1 MSKDNNNNDDYI
13 EFKPELQGDDEPQDE
28 HVDSHVT
35 GDINNKPSSS
45 NENDDLSSNNASD
58 SDNSNDELSKDDLS
72 STNNDNRSNDL
83 SDNNTNQNDNNN
95 QDNNNDFD
103 KDNELDNESDQDTND
118 LENNEEND
126 NMNDLNEDES
136 NINDNSNLNDSNKLD
151 NDDDLSNENNVNG
164 NHDLDD
170 LNGESETGND
180 DDINNLNNSD
190 NDNTSDTTGDS
201 DNEQN
206 DLSNDSGNDKSN
218 DNQNTDDLSNNN
230 DSNNGYDDGSS
241 KNDATND
248 NTSELDPNDLNTSS
262 NQSND
267 DINNMSKDLPSN
279 QVNPDDDSKKESD
292 AATDSNPDTDSKKEN
307 DAATDSNPDT
317 DSKKEN
323 DATKD
328 TNPDEDS
335 KKENDAAKDLN
346 PDENSKKGQ
355 SSSNNSSNVNS
366 DPNNNLEKGIQKGA
380 SALGFG
386 DEAKAAQTAKNLKD
400 SLNDAKGNSK
410 EKMQS
415 AIKELG
421 VSTAKGA
428 IKAAAISYLWPVLL
442 AVLALIFVSILV
454 FGSFTL
460 MNNESDDDG
469 CSADDKSAAMGSI
482 TTSKNADKNAEN
494 IYKYIISNSDGA
506 KPKGV
511 ASLLGNMFH
520 ESAQTFDPS
529 TIQNGSKFDKSAA
542 MNPSVGGYA
551 FGIAQWDSGR
561 RVKLLEYAEKKGKK
575 WDDLELQ
582 LDYLLNGDGSD
593 SELIKKLIKSDDDVE
608 QTTENIMRQWER
620 AGRTDSLGSRQAASK
635 KYYAK
640 FADIKA
646 GSKSNI
652 SDSTD
657 AGADNS
663 DACGGGAEGKTDG
676 TMGASVKPNGG
687 TGDVLEVWEGKDKI
701 PEKYRKLI
709 TLPDFSEKALDAMPN
724 NIYLSTNNRGQCTE
738 LTWGYM
744 SQLWSGTQP
753 TAGSGGG
760 GYADGNGQVI
770 WKAYKE
776 NGAKITKNPTV
787 GYGFSGG
794 PPIEI
799 GGTIPGV
806 GHTGVVVGV
815 LEDGK
820 YIIAN
825 YNLRGEANR
834 DHYTRS
840 LTYALVDGQPK
851 SGQQITFF
859 SGIGKPKI
867 KVDK

>member
-1 MSKDNNNNDDYI
+1 MSKENNKNDDYI
-13 EFKPELQGDDEPQDE
+13 KFKPELQGNDEPQDE
-28 HVDSHVT
+28 HVDSRVT
-35 GDINNKPSSS
+35 GDINDNSSPS
-45 NENDDLSSNNASD
+45 NENGNQSSNNASD
-58 SDNSNDELSKDDLS
+58 NNNDDISKDDLL

-95 QDNNNDFD
+95 QENNNNLD
-103 KDNELDNESDQDTND
+103 KDDDLNKESNNDSND

-126 NMNDLNEDES
+126 NINDLNEDES
-136 NINDNSNLNDSNKLD
+136 NINDNSNLNDSDELG
-151 NDDDLSNENNVNG
+151 NDDDLSNENDVDG

-170 LNGESETGND
+170 LNGESETGNE
-180 DDINNLNNSD
+180 DDINNLNDSD
-190 NDNTSDTTGDS
+190 NDNTSDTTGNS
-201 DNEQN
+201 DNEQD
-206 DLSNDSGNDKSN
+206 DLSNDNDESN

-241 KNDATND
+241 KNDTTND
-248 NTSELDPNDLNTSS
+248 NSSELDPSDLNTSS

-279 QVNPDDDSKKESD
+279 QTNPDEDSKKESD

-346 PDENSKKGQ
+346 PDEDSKKGQ

-428 IKAAAISYLWPVLL
+428 VKTAAISYLWPVLL

-482 TTSKNADKNAEN
+482 TTSKDVDKNAEN
-494 IYKYIISNSDGA
+494 IYKYILSNSDGA
-506 KPKGV
+506 TPKGV

-520 ESAQTFDPS
+520 ESAQTFDPGI
-529 TIQNGSKFDKSAA
+529 IQNGSKFDKSAA

-640 FADIKA
+640 FSDIKA

-676 TMGASVKPNGG
+676 TMGASVEPNGG
-687 TGDVLEVWEGKDKI
+687 KGDVLEVWDSKDKI
-701 PEKYRKLI
+701 PEKYRKVI
-709 TLPDFSEKALDAMPN
+709 TLPDFSEKALDALPGN
-724 NIYLSTNNRGQCTE
+724 LFITSNNRGQCTE
-738 LTWGYM
+738 FTWGYM
-744 SQLWSGTQP
+744 SQLWSGKQP
-753 TAGSGGG
+753 TAGSRGGG
-760 GYADGNGQVI
+760 IYDGNGQVI

>member
-1 MSKDNNNNDDYI
+1 MSKENNKNDDYI
-13 EFKPELQGDDEPQDE
+13 KFKPELQGNDEPQDE
-28 HVDSHVT
+28 HVDSRVT
-35 GDINNKPSSS
+35 GDINDNSSPS
-45 NENDDLSSNNASD
+45 NENGNQSSNNASD
-58 SDNSNDELSKDDLS
+58 NSNDDISKDDLL

-95 QDNNNDFD
+95 QENNNNLD
-103 KDNELDNESDQDTND
+103 KDDDLNKESNNDSND

-126 NMNDLNEDES
+126 NINDLNEDES
-136 NINDNSNLNDSNKLD
+136 NINDNSNLNDSDELG
-151 NDDDLSNENNVNG
+151 NDDDLSNENDVDG

-170 LNGESETGND
+170 LNGESETGNE
-180 DDINNLNNSD
+180 DDINNLNDSD
-190 NDNTSDTTGDS
+190 NDNTSDTTGNS
-201 DNEQN
+201 DNEQD
-206 DLSNDSGNDKSN
+206 DLSNDNDESN

-241 KNDATND
+241 KNDTTND
-248 NTSELDPNDLNTSS
+248 NSSELDPSDLNTSS

-279 QVNPDDDSKKESD
+279 Q
-292 AATDSNPDTDSKKEN
+292 
-307 DAATDSNPDT
+307 
-317 DSKKEN
+317 
-323 DATKD
+323 
-328 TNPDEDS
+328 TNPDED
-335 KKENDAAKDLN
+335 
-346 PDENSKKGQ
+346 SKKGQ

-428 IKAAAISYLWPVLL
+428 VKTAAISYLWPVLL

-482 TTSKNADKNAEN
+482 TTSKDVDKNAEN
-494 IYKYIISNSDGA
+494 IYKYILSNSDGA
-506 KPKGV
+506 TPKGV

-520 ESAQTFDPS
+520 ESAQTFDPGI
-529 TIQNGSKFDKSAA
+529 IQNGSKFDKSAA

-640 FADIKA
+640 FSDIKA

-676 TMGASVKPNGG
+676 TMGASVEPNGG
-687 TGDVLEVWEGKDKI
+687 KGDVLEVWDSKDKI
-701 PEKYRKLI
+701 PEKYRKVI
-709 TLPDFSEKALDAMPN
+709 TLPDFSEKALDALPGN
-724 NIYLSTNNRGQCTE
+724 LFITSNNRGQCTE
-738 LTWGYM
+738 FTWGYM
-744 SQLWSGTQP
+744 SQLWSGKQP
-753 TAGSGGG
+753 TAGSRGGG
-760 GYADGNGQVI
+760 IYDGNGQVI

>member
-1 MSKDNNNNDDYI
+1 MSKENNKNDDYI
-13 EFKPELQGDDEPQDE
+13 EFKPELQGNDEPQDE
-28 HVDSHVT
+28 HVDSRVT
-35 GDINNKPSSS
+35 GDINDNSSPS
-45 NENDDLSSNNASD
+45 NENGNQSSNNASD
-58 SDNSNDELSKDDLS
+58 NSNDDISKDDLL

-95 QDNNNDFD
+95 QENNNNLD
-103 KDNELDNESDQDTND
+103 KDDDLNKESNHDSND

-126 NMNDLNEDES
+126 NMNDLNNDES
-136 NINDNSNLNDSNKLD
+136 NINDNSDLNDSNELD
-151 NDDDLSNENNVNG
+151 NDDDLSNENTVDG
-164 NHDLDD
+164 DRDLDD
-170 LNGESETGND
+170 LNGESETGNE
-180 DDINNLNNSD
+180 DDINNLNDSNTDNASD
-190 NDNTSDTTGDS
+190 VTGDS

-206 DLSNDSGNDKSN
+206 DLSNDSDNDKSN
-218 DNQNTDDLSNNN
+218 DNQNIDNSSNNN
-230 DSNNGYDDGSS
+230 DSNNGYDDESS
-241 KNDATND
+241 KNDTTND
-248 NTSELDPNDLNTSS
+248 SSSELDPNDLNTSS

-279 QVNPDDDSKKESD
+279 QTNPDEDSKKESD

-346 PDENSKKGQ
+346 PDEDSKKGQ

-428 IKAAAISYLWPVLL
+428 VKAAAISYLWPVLL

-687 TGDVLEVWEGKDKI
+687 TGDVLEVWDSKDKI
-701 PEKYRKLI
+701 PEKYRKVI
-709 TLPDFSEKALDAMPN
+709 TLPDFSEKALDALPGN
-724 NIYLSTNNRGQCTE
+724 LFITSNNRGQCTE
-738 LTWGYM
+738 FTWGYM
-744 SQLWSGTQP
+744 SQLWSGKQP
-753 TAGSGGG
+753 TAGSRGGG
-760 GYADGNGQVI
+760 IYDGNGQVI

-776 NGAKITKNPTV
+776 YGAKITKNPTV

>member
-13 EFKPELQGDDEPQDE
+13 EFKPELQGDDGSQNE
-28 HVDSHVT
+28 HVDSRIT
-35 GDINNKPSSS
+35 GDVNDELPSS
-45 NENDDLSSNNASD
+45 NEKGNQSSNNASD
-58 SDNSNDELSKDDLS
+58 SSNSNDDISKDDLS
-72 STNNDNRSNDL
+72 SANNDNRSNDL
-83 SDNNTNQNDNNN
+83 SDNN
-95 QDNNNDFD
+95 QDNNNNLD
-103 KDNELDNESDQDTND
+103 KNNESDDESNKDSND

-126 NMNDLNEDES
+126 NMNDLNDDES
-136 NINDNSNLNDSNKLD
+136 NMNDNSDLNDSNELD
-151 NDDDLSNENNVNG
+151 NDDDLSNENNVDGDHNLDESNG
-164 NHDLDD
+164 DF
-170 LNGESETGND
+170 ETSNE
-180 DDINNLNNSD
+180 DDINNLNDSTNDDASD
-190 NDNTSDTTGDS
+190 VTGNS
-201 DNEQN
+201 DNEQ
-206 DLSNDSGNDKSN
+206 DGLSNDSGDDKSN
-218 DNQNTDDLSNNN
+218 DDHNSDDLSNNN
-230 DSNNGYDDGSS
+230 DNNNGYDNGFS

-248 NTSELDPNDLNTSS
+248 NSSELDPNDLNTSS

-323 DATKD
+323 DAAKD

-335 KKENDAAKDLN
+335 KKENDAAKDSN
-346 PDENSKKGQ
+346 PDDDSKKDQ
-355 SSSNNSSNVNS
+355 DSSSDSNSVNS

-380 SALGFG
+380 TALGFG

-400 SLNDAKGNSK
+400 SLNDAKGDSK

-428 IKAAAISYLWPVLL
+428 VKAAAISYLWPVIL
-442 AVLALIFVSILV
+442 AILALVFVSILV

-460 MNNESDDDG
+460 INNDSDDDGG

-482 TTSKNADKNAEN
+482 TTSKDADKNAEN
-494 IYKYIISNSDGA
+494 IYKYIISNSDGST
-506 KPKGV
+506 PKGV
-511 ASLLGNMFH
+511 SALLGNIFH

-529 TIQNGSKFDKSAA
+529 TIQGGSKFDKSAA
-542 MNPSVGGYA
+542 MNPSVNGYA
-551 FGIAQWDSGR
+551 FGISQWDGGR

-593 SELIKKLIKSDDDVE
+593 SDLIKKLIKSDGEVE
-608 QTTENIMRQWER
+608 QITDDIMRQWER
-620 AGRTDSLGSRQAASK
+620 AGATDSIGSRQAAAK

-640 FADIKA
+640 FSDIKA

-794 PPIEI
+794 PPIQI

>member
-1 MSKDNNNNDDYI
+1 MSKENNKNDDYI
-13 EFKPELQGDDEPQDE
+13 EFKPELQGNDEPQDE
-28 HVDSHVT
+28 HVDSRVT
-35 GDINNKPSSS
+35 GDINDNSSPS
-45 NENDDLSSNNASD
+45 NENGNQSSNNASD
-58 SDNSNDELSKDDLS
+58 NSNDDISKDDLL

-95 QDNNNDFD
+95 QENNNNLD
-103 KDNELDNESDQDTND
+103 KDDDLNKESNNDSND

-126 NMNDLNEDES
+126 NMNDLNNDES
-136 NINDNSNLNDSNKLD
+136 NINDNSDLNDSNELD
-151 NDDDLSNENNVNG
+151 NDDDLSNENTVDG
-164 NHDLDD
+164 DRDLDD
-170 LNGESETGND
+170 LNGESETGNE
-180 DDINNLNNSD
+180 DDINNLNDSNTDNASD
-190 NDNTSDTTGDS
+190 VTGDS
-201 DNEQN
+201 DNEQ
-206 DLSNDSGNDKSN
+206 DGLSNDSSNDKSN
-218 DNQNTDDLSNNN
+218 DGQNSDALSNNN
-230 DSNNGYDDGSS
+230 DSNNGYDNGSS

-323 DATKD
+323 DAAKD

-335 KKENDAAKDLN
+335 KKENDAAKDSN
-346 PDENSKKGQ
+346 PDDDSKKDQ
-355 SSSNNSSNVNS
+355 DSSSESNSVNS

-386 DEAKAAQTAKNLKD
+386 DEAKAVQTAKNLKD
-400 SLNDAKGNSK
+400 SLNDAKGDSK

-428 IKAAAISYLWPVLL
+428 VKAAAISYLWPVIL
-442 AVLALIFVSILV
+442 AILALIFVSILV

-482 TTSKNADKNAEN
+482 TTSKDADKNAEN

-520 ESAQTFDPS
+520 ESAQTFDPGI
-529 TIQNGSKFDKSAA
+529 IQNGSKFDKSAA

-640 FADIKA
+640 FSDIKA

-687 TGDVLEVWEGKDKI
+687 TGDVLEVWDSKDKI
-701 PEKYRKLI
+701 PEKYRKVI
-709 TLPDFSEKALDAMPN
+709 TLPDFSEKALDALPGN
-724 NIYLSTNNRGQCTE
+724 LFITSNNRGQCTE
-738 LTWGYM
+738 FTWGYM
-744 SQLWSGTQP
+744 SQLWSGKQP
-753 TAGSGGG
+753 TAGSRGGG
-760 GYADGNGQVI
+760 IYDGNGQVI

-776 NGAKITKNPTV
+776 YGAKITKNPTV

>member
-72 STNNDNRSNDL
+72 STNNDNRNNDL

-136 NINDNSNLNDSNKLD
+136 NINDNSNLNDSNELD
-151 NDDDLSNENNVNG
+151 NDDDLSNENNDDD

-170 LNGESETGND
+170 SNSESETGNE
-180 DDINNLNNSD
+180 DDINNLNDSD

-206 DLSNDSGNDKSN
+206 DLSNDSGDDKSN
-218 DNQNTDDLSNNN
+218 DNQNTDDSSNNN

-241 KNDATND
+241 KNNTTND
-248 NTSELDPNDLNTSS
+248 NSSELDPSDLNTSS

-279 QVNPDDDSKKESD
+279 QTNPDEDSKKEND
-292 AATDSNPDTDSKKEN
+292 TATDSNPDTDSKKEN

-323 DATKD
+323 DAVND

-335 KKENDAAKDLN
+335 KK
-346 PDENSKKGQ
+346 GQ
-355 SSSNNSSNVNS
+355 SSSDNSSDVNS

-428 IKAAAISYLWPVLL
+428 VKAAAISYLWPVLL

-494 IYKYIISNSDGA
+494 IYKYIISNSDGST
-506 KPKGV
+506 PKGV
-511 ASLLGNMFH
+511 AALLGNIFH

-529 TIQNGSKFDKSAA
+529 TIQGGSKFDKSAA
-542 MNPSVGGYA
+542 MNPSVNGYA
-551 FGIAQWDSGR
+551 FGISQWDGGR

-593 SELIKKLIKSDDDVE
+593 SDLIKKLIKSDGEVE
-608 QTTENIMRQWER
+608 QITDDIMRQWER
-620 AGRTDSLGSRQAASK
+620 AGATDSIGSRQAAAK

-640 FADIKA
+640 FSDIKA

-676 TMGASVKPNGG
+676 TMGASVEPNGG

-760 GYADGNGQVI
+760 GYVDGNGQVI